1 MNRYFIGNFY
11 FGEFDSL
18 EVLFCIIFFG
28 FIVNMDIEKDYVLVI
43 KMFLMNIMSVYDC
56 GVKTVYDISFSIIY
70 DINSVL

>member
-11 FGEFDSL
+11 FGEFDNL

-43 KMFLMNIMSVYDC
+43 KMFSTNIMSVYDR